1 MPLPPNGEKG
11 GFDGLNDVNS
21 VAPTPTTTSHAAQD
35 EYPQPLPEGPRR
47 ASHPACS
54 GLDLSASKCRRSTI
68 TIHTTDHTI
77 CDGANQPSAAGHTPN
92 TRPWAHDLRGAEPL
106 PAQLLSEG
114 DEDHARSDDAR
125 HISLAQHATTP
136 SSSFTSFK
144 RSGDIGLRKDPK
156 LLWAKA
162 LWWATQ
168 EASRRRAQ
176 KLAEEKSTPDG
187 RLSGVRLRNA
197 IVLAK
202 KLLQPSPRHST
213 DVSLEFGHVAGEVGG
228 GVVGGGGIFR
238 RVARIARMFG
248 RAPAQL
254 VSPEPEPASGA
265 GVAAAACPSVMSGT
279 DDDIYASCSH
289 SVHRHG
295 SISETPDLTA
305 LGSPGRKQGAL
316 ALAVRVESVWEGNFA
331 RLLHSKV
338 YIIVTMLCTLWAL
351 LGEDIYLLQGPPVSL
366 DRNIYS
372 IFVVCVVLFLV
383 DLMLR
388 GKYEAGYWLSFWF
401 WLDVIALV
409 SLLPEVIW
417 VVAEIDVFNSG
428 AAGLARSGRAASAG
442 TRVVRILRIMKLLK
456 QLYELKKSNIR
467 TDRNQLGD
475 NSTSE
480 LSRKLEDYVTV
491 SDVRRSMFAH
501 Q

>member
-1 MPLPPNGEKG
+1 M
-11 GFDGLNDVNS
+11 
-21 VAPTPTTTSHAAQD
+21 PTTTSHAAQD
-35 EYPQPLPEGPRR
+35 EHPQSLPEGPRK
-47 ASHPACS
+47 ASLPACS
-54 GLDLSASKCRRSTI
+54 GLDPQCRSETI
-68 TIHTTDHTI
+68 TIHATDHTI
-77 CDGANQPSAAGHTPN
+77 CDGANQPSAAGHKPDIMCGKAAWKPV
-92 TRPWAHDLRGAEPL
+92 RPWASH
-106 PAQLLSEG
+106 S
-114 DEDHARSDDAR
+114 
-125 HISLAQHATTP
+125 SLAQHATTP
-136 SSSFTSFK
+136 SSSFKSFR
-144 RSGDIGLRKDPK
+144 RSGEISLGKEPK

-197 IVLAK
+197 IVMAK
-202 KLLQPSPRHST
+202 KILQPSPRHST
-213 DVSLEFGHVAGEVGG
+213 DVSLEFGG

-254 VSPEPEPASGA
+254 VSPEPQPAPGP
-265 GVAAAACPSVMSGT
+265 GEEAAACPLVMSGT
-279 DDDIYASCSH
+279 DDDISASRSH
-289 SVHRHG
+289 SINHHAA
-295 SISETPDLTA
+295 SNAETPELTA
-305 LGSPGRKQGAL
+305 LGSPGRKKGAL
-316 ALAVRVESVWEGNFA
+316 ASPVRVESVWEGNFTS
-331 RLLHSKV
+331 LLHSKV
-338 YIIVTMLCTLWAL
+338 YIIVTMVFTFWAL
-351 LGEDIYLLQGPPVSL
+351 GGEDIYLLQGPPVSL

-372 IFVVCVVLFLV
+372 IFVVCAVLFLV

-388 GKYEAGYWLSFWF
+388 IKYEAGYWLSFWF

-442 TRVVRILRIMKLLK
+442 TRAVRILRIMKLLK

-491 SDVRRSMFAH
+491 SAVRRSMLAQQH
-501 Q
+501 PLCTLHILLRNLS

>member
-1 MPLPPNGEKG
+1 MHLSWRSHAHNCYTERETEDRHTHTGRM
-11 GFDGLNDVNS
+11 
-21 VAPTPTTTSHAAQD
+21 PTTTSHAAQD
-35 EYPQPLPEGPRR
+35 EYPQSLPEGPRR
-47 ASHPACS
+47 ASLPACS
-54 GLDLSASKCRRSTI
+54 GLDPCRSEKI
-68 TIHTTDHTI
+68 TIHATDHTI
-77 CDGANQPSAAGHTPN
+77 CDGANEPSAAGHTPDIMCGKEAWKPV
-92 TRPWAHDLRGAEPL
+92 RPWA
-106 PAQLLSEG
+106 S
-114 DEDHARSDDAR
+114 
-125 HISLAQHATTP
+125 HISHAQNATTP
-136 SSSFTSFK
+136 SSSFKSFR
-144 RSGDIGLRKDPK
+144 RSGAIGLRKDSK

-187 RLSGVRLRNA
+187 QLSGVRLRNA

-202 KLLQPSPRHST
+202 KLLLPSPRHST
-213 DVSLEFGHVAGEVGG
+213 DVSLEFGHVAGEAGG

-254 VSPEPEPASGA
+254 VSPEPEPAPGA
-265 GVAAAACPSVMSGT
+265 GEAAAACPLVTSGT
-279 DDDIYASCSH
+279 DDDISASGSH
-289 SVHRHG
+289 SINRHG
-295 SISETPDLTA
+295 ASNAETPELTA

-316 ALAVRVESVWEGNFA
+316 ASPVRVESVWEGNFSH
-331 RLLHSKV
+331 LLHSKV
-338 YIIVTMLCTLWAL
+338 YILMTIVCTFWAL
-351 LGEDIYLLQGPPVSL
+351 GGEDMYLLQGPPVSL

-372 IFVVCVVLFLV
+372 IFVVCAVLFLV

-388 GKYEAGYWLSFWF
+388 VKYEGGYWLSFWF

-417 VVAEIDVFNSG
+417 VVTEIDVFNSG
-428 AAGLARSGRAASAG
+428 ASDLARSGRAASAG

-467 TDRNQLGD
+467 ADHNQLGD

-491 SDVRRSMFAH
+491 SVVRRSLLAQQH
-501 Q
+501 PLCTLQTLSRNLS